1 MIITLN
7 TPVKTS
13 SFAGKLLVS
22 SLIRHLFSLIVENS
36 AKIKKPG
43 EVEQQG
49 NAKTNLKT
57 YKTIR

>member
-22 SLIRHLFSLIVENS
+22 SLIRHLFSLIVENNANIKQPS
-36 AKIKKPG
+36 A
-43 EVEQQG
+43 VEQQG
-49 NAKTNLKT
+49 NVKT
-57 YKTIR
+57 